1 MGDPEEYL
9 ELRFAGDVRPAD
21 FRAKDVADALKG
33 FEELVI
39 ETLREAEDVES
50 IDLDDVVVGLV
61 GVEEGSSRLQFR
73 TSFMSVALSALAFVG
88 SAVSEQAYQ
97 DLNDSQR
104 KSLRKIQRVSK
115 KYNSSAELRKSEDGR
130 EEVLGMIGPDDEIP
144 EAQTTKGITTLR
156 GTVERVGG
164 KTKSTV
170 HVRLSESQ
178 KVIVEVDADTAR
190 KLATDLYDE
199 IGLRGE
205 ATWFVDTGEIDSF
218 DLIEVVESSRRSASE
233 GLERL
238 ADLAGDSFDGVD
250 PSEYINKVRGR
261 TEPQPDNGNQ

>member
-1 MGDPEEYL
+1 MGDSKKYL
-9 ELRFAGDVRPAD
+9 ELRFAGDVKPAD

-39 ETLREAEDVES
+39 ETLREAEDVEGA
-50 IDLDDVVVGLV
+50 DVDDVVVGLV
-61 GVEEGSSRLQFR
+61 GVEQGSSRLQFR
-73 TSFMSVALSALAFVG
+73 TSFMSVALSAMAFVG
-88 SAVSEQAYQ
+88 GAISSENYQ

-104 KSLRKIQRVSK
+104 KNLRKIQRVSK
-115 KYNSSAELRKSEDGR
+115 KYNSSAEFRRAEDDA
-130 EEVLGMIGPDDEIP
+130 EEILGMIGPDDEIP
-144 EAQTTKGITTLR
+144 EAQTTEGITTLY

-178 KVIVEVDADTAR
+178 KVIVEVDESTAR
-190 KLATDLYDE
+190 DLATNLYDE

-218 DLIEVVESSRRSASE
+218 DLSEVVDSPQESASE
-233 GLERL
+233 GLDRL
-238 ADLAGDSFDGVD
+238 SDLAGDSFDDID
-250 PSEYINKVRGR
+250 PSEYVSRVRGR
-261 TEPQPDNGNQ
+261 TEPQPDSGN

>member
-1 MGDPEEYL
+1 MGDSEEYL

-50 IDLDDVVVGLV
+50 VDVDDVVVGLV
-61 GVEEGSSRLQFR
+61 GVEQGSSRLQFR
-73 TSFMSVALSALAFVG
+73 TSFMSVALSAMAFVG
-88 SAVSEQAYQ
+88 GVVSSQDYQ

-104 KSLRKIQRVSK
+104 QSLRKIQRVSK
-115 KYNSSAELRKSEDGR
+115 KYNSSAEFRRAEDGR

-144 EAQTTKGITTLR
+144 EAQTTEGITTLY

-178 KVIVEVDADTAR
+178 KVIVEVDEDTAR
-190 KLATDLYDE
+190 DLATDLYDE

-218 DLIEVVESSRRSASE
+218 DLMEVVESSRQSASE
-233 GLERL
+233 GLSKL
-238 ADLAGDSFDGVD
+238 SDLAGDSFDGID
-250 PSEYINKVRGR
+250 PSEYVSRVRGR
-261 TEPQPDNGNQ
+261 KEPQSDNGN